1 MCTCV
6 YKSNQ
11 KCVSIGGLYFGP
23 LLVACLAQKWTHT
36 LGQPFTYHAYLTGT
50 EESKQIQR
58 LHTLLGDFFPAR
70 CNHHLHLR
78 NRTIFWRAR
87 PFFPVTHC
95 PNNLI
100 PIRSLQQ
107 HTQTQTHIQG
117 QRESIFV
124 TKGPLPCP
132 PCSYYC
138 LCNQTATT
146 TTTLNGNLRVAI
158 SQATT
163 PNAYMSA
170 EKGSPCQR
178 NEGKYGVQEGLS
190 RKSKA
195 QGGSKRTNTTY
206 VQPLHTVEFLKL
218 KVSGADQGADP

>member
-23 LLVACLAQKWTHT
+23 LLVAYLAQKWTHT

-70 CNHHLHLR
+70 CNHHLQLR
-78 NRTIFWRAR
+78 DRTIFWRAR

-100 PIRSLQQ
+100 SIRSLQQ

-138 LCNQTATT
+138 LCNHDCYYYYYLEWKFARRD
-146 TTTLNGNLRVAI
+146 LPGNDTKCI
-158 SQATT
+158 
-163 PNAYMSA
+163 
-170 EKGSPCQR
+170 
-178 NEGKYGVQEGLS
+178 
-190 RKSKA
+190 
-195 QGGSKRTNTTY
+195 
-206 VQPLHTVEFLKL
+206 H
-218 KVSGADQGADP
+218 VSGKGVALPEK